1 MKNLQI
7 VIAQALHSYELKH
20 IEQSISHEINNTIL
34 EIVVNDESFEKID
47 CYLYSKKD
55 PKKILKSSIHYV
67 IALLERAKY
76 RVEKAQQ
83 NNVSPLHICLYVIKK
98 IEGFIAY
105 LQTKF

>member
-7 VIAQALHSYELKH
+7 VIAQALHSYELEH
-20 IEQSISHEINNTIL
+20 IEQSISHKINNTIL

-76 RVEKAQQ
+76 KVEKAQQ

>member
-7 VIAQALHSYELKH
+7 VIAQALHFYELEH
-20 IEQSISHEINNTIL
+20 IEQSISYEINNTIL

-47 CYLYSKKD
+47 CYLYSKKN
-55 PKKILKSSIHYV
+55 PKKILKSSIYYV

-76 RVEKAQQ
+76 RVKKAQQ